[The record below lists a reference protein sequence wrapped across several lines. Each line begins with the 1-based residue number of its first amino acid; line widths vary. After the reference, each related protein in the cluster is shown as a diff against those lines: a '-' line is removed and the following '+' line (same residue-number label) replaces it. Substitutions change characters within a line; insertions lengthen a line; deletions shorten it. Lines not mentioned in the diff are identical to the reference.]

1 MKECEVLPQGLRW
14 CRCSWRP
21 SRTCLLGSPWHS
33 ERSGAWR
40 LGHRPAPPTWL
51 PKKEKT
57 RWRETNDNCRCR
69 EPCCGWMNG
78 VQQNKPRWAE
88 GRRPAPRT
96 RPETGPPG
104 WRSKEEPS
112 GPSGCRAGRV
122 WTQVR
127 TQRDHEKTGQTLS
140 SELNW
145 WRCFLAES

>member
-51 PKKEKT
+51 PKKKKPGDVRQMTTADAENHVVVGWTEFNKT
-57 RWRETNDNCRCR
+57 NPDGQRED
-69 EPCCGWMNG
+69 
-78 VQQNKPRWAE
+78 
-88 GRRPAPRT
+88 GRLL
-96 RPETGPPG
+96 EHGQ
-104 WRSKEEPS
+104 K
-112 GPSGCRAGRV
+112 
-122 WTQVR
+122 QVR
-127 TQRDHEKTGQTLS
+127 QDEEVKKNLQDPVVVEQVESGHGYEHRRDEKTGQTLS